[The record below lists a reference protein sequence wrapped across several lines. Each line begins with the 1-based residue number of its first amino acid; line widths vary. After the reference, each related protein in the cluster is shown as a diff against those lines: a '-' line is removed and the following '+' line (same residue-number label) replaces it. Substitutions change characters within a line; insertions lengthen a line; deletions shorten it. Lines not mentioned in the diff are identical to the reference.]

1 MKHPWPLLCKRIR
14 GCIDYRRM
22 CARSTA
28 FILIF
33 PTETVVSKGETNIE
47 VCSRCALLEGGVCLP
62 RKKKVVDP
70 SVILEGTENKKTFK
84 CLRCG
89 KEYDVAVNHF
99 YKITYSPL

>member
-1 MKHPWPLLCKRIR
+1 M
-14 GCIDYRRM
+14 
-22 CARSTA
+22 
-28 FILIF
+28 
-33 PTETVVSKGETNIE
+33 
-47 VCSRCALLEGGVCLP
+47 P